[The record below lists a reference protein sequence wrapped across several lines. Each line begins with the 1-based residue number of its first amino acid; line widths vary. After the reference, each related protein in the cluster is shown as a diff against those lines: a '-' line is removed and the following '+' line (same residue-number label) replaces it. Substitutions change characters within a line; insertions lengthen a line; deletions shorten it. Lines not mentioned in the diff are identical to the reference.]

1 MWRFGGAVNPS
12 FAKRIASTQEERLAV
27 YELRYD
33 AYIREL
39 GWSSPH
45 ADHKRG
51 ILTDPFDARANLF
64 AAFEGEMAVATMRTM
79 YSRDSALDYYIALY
93 GMEADLMR
101 HPQGVAVASAL
112 IVRSGRRGSRL
123 VFEITKM
130 AYERVMEDGISIV
143 YLDCEPEL
151 VDLYSRMGFR
161 RHGDNIRHPDFGL
174 GVCMRLDLGHPSV
187 WQRASAG
194 RECQDR
200 AMRAAS

>member
-1 MWRFGGAVNPS
+1 MNTS
-12 FAKRIASTQEERLAV
+12 FAKRIVSTQEERLAV

-39 GWSSPH
+39 GWSSPY
-45 ADHKRG
+45 ADHERG
-51 ILTDPFDARANLF
+51 ILTDPFDARASLF
-64 AAFEGEMAVATMRTM
+64 AAFEGAQVVATMRTI

-101 HPQGVAVASAL
+101 HPQGVAVVSAL
-112 IVRSGRRGSRL
+112 IVRRGHRGSRL

-151 VDLYSRMGFR
+151 ADLYGRMGFR
-161 RHGDNIRHPDFGL
+161 RHRDNVRHPDFGI
-174 GVCMRLDLGHPSV
+174 GVCMRLDLDHHPSL
-187 WQRASAG
+187 WQRASVG
-194 RECQDR
+194 RQCQDR
-200 AMRAAS
+200 VM